1 MMQIPFRAIVVFPL
15 EMIFIG
21 GIFAGFVWGG
31 LWLREQRLRAVFP
44 LRP

>member
-1 MMQIPFRAIVVFPL
+1 MRRCFDTCFAVA
-15 EMIFIG
+15 
-21 GIFAGFVWGG
+21 FAGFVWGG